1 MTLGALTAGLL
12 ISPEVVEIGFRLG
25 VLRAWI
31 AVSGANTVERVRILQ
46 SSTTA
51 RTTIVADANG
61 EFVSATPIDVQAA
74 LPDTQWTTGPG
85 FPTTFTQ
92 AEGGSLRALPVGPG
106 DAPVTP
112 KGSVFVVAGLGTLNI
127 RPGMNACAP
136 TSSASSTSRR
146 ACSRSIGSSSYSR
159 KVSASM

>member
-31 AVSGANTVERVRILQ
+31 AVSGANTVERIPILQ

-85 FPTTFTQ
+85 FPTFTQ
-92 AEGGSLRALPVGPG
+92 PRAAASGRSR
-106 DAPVTP
+106 
-112 KGSVFVVAGLGTLNI
+112 SVRAT
-127 RPGMNACAP
+127 RR
-136 TSSASSTSRR
+136 SRR
-146 ACSRSIGSSSYSR
+146 RAACSSWPASARSRPAPG
-159 KVSASM
+159 